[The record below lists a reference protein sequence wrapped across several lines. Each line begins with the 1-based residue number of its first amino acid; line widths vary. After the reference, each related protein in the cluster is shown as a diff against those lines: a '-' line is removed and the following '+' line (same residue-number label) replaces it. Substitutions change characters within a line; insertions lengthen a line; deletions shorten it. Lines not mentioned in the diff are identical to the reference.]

1 MTKKK
6 GKSWELLLNVFTE
19 SFVLNPTLKHI
30 GQFRLHVQ
38 NQQKKNT
45 STTCQIYSKLSNIF
59 KVNNKDTRTM
69 SGAFVV
75 KFENISHYILL
86 LLLLNSNK

>member
-30 GQFRLHVQ
+30 GKFRLHVQ
-38 NQQKKNT
+38 NQQKK
-45 STTCQIYSKLSNIF
+45 SLVQRVRYIQSYQIYSKLTI
-59 KVNNKDTRTM
+59 KTPERCLV
-69 SGAFVV
+69 
-75 KFENISHYILL
+75 
-86 LLLLNSNK
+86 LLLLNLKIFRTIFYYYYY